1 MKRVGFV
8 KRRFVSSALVRA
20 PQSSHSHLKTSKPL
34 FIVFCR
40 TFQYFLHKNTAT
52 VGIASPLSKHH
63 LLLYPDQISMQDGMN
78 MIHRIWLGLYCIR
91 TQYCRSLS
99 VFGYVLIEKE
109 RCYAFLFIKFD
120 AHVVILYCF
129 TQRVSPPPPSIQCC
143 LCWPFC
149 RRSWFSPIVMGLHF
163 IYRFLHVVRTIP
175 FALPINIRTIMP
187 AVFARHCKPDICKAT
202 LRMERLGSSTILLYH
217 HNYFF

>member
-129 TQRVSPPPPSIQCC
+129 TQRVSPPSFNPVLSVLTFLSTKLIQSYCHGLAFHLSIPTCSAHYSLRSSHQYTYNNARRVRPS
-143 LCWPFC
+143 L
-149 RRSWFSPIVMGLHF
+149 
-163 IYRFLHVVRTIP
+163 
-175 FALPINIRTIMP
+175 
-187 AVFARHCKPDICKAT
+187 
-202 LRMERLGSSTILLYH
+202 
-217 HNYFF
+217 